1 MIDWQQ
7 HIRLPAM
14 RTETHFGDRVLRC
27 FVDRPLSLYAMLE
40 HAVARYPDREAL
52 ACGDQRWTY
61 LQLNAEVDR
70 IAAGFA
76 EQGLRAG
83 ERVVMLIGNRLE
95 FVSVLFALQKI
106 GAIAVPVGTR
116 EQGPGLLYILQQC
129 GAAAIVLDEDL
140 LPRLPDKDAVPS
152 LRLRIC
158 ISSADVPGAN
168 DAAANI
174 AHTERGTLHDPAI
187 NRPTINE
194 LQLVALDT
202 LSGAP
207 VAPASVNEE
216 DCACILYTSGTT
228 GHPKGAMLTHFN
240 IAHSVIHFA
249 VTLKLSHEDRAALA
263 VPASHVTGL
272 VALIA
277 LMAHVGGALVIVP
290 EFKAEAFVDLL
301 SDEKISYGVMV
312 PAMYQLCLLQPNFFT
327 ADLSAWRVGGYGG
340 SPMPVPTVQALGK
353 ALPGL
358 TLVNCYGSTETSSP
372 STIMPL
378 GLSAVYHD
386 SVGIAAPC
394 ADIRVMNAN
403 GEPVAVGESGELW
416 IGGPMVVPG
425 YWDNP
430 DATAKGFAE
439 GCWRSGD
446 VGAIDALGLVRVF
459 DRIKDMINRGGFKIY
474 SVEVENTLMAFA
486 GVVEAAVVGHPC
498 PVLGER
504 VHAYLYM
511 PNQQHD
517 ADAVRAYC
525 AVRLADYK
533 VPEEIFFS
541 DTPLPRNAN
550 GKLLKRSLRA

>member
-27 FVDRPLSLYAMLE
+27 FVDRPPSLYAMLE
-40 HAVARYPDREAL
+40 HAVARYPEREAL
-52 ACGDQRWTY
+52 ACGDQRWSY
-61 LQLNAEVDR
+61 YQLNAEVDR
-70 IAAGFA
+70 IAAGFTGH
-76 EQGLRAG
+76 GLRAG
-83 ERVVMLIGNRLE
+83 ERVVMFIGNRLE

-116 EQGPGLLYILQQC
+116 EQGPGLAYILQQC
-129 GAAAIVLDEDL
+129 GAAAIVLDQAL

-152 LRLRIC
+152 LRLRIY
-158 ISSADVPGAN
+158 ISDADVADVASADEAN
-168 DAAANI
+168 ENT
-174 AHTERGTLHDPAI
+174 AHAERAHRYNPAF
-187 NRPTINE
+187 NRPEIDE
-194 LQLVALDT
+194 LQFIALDT
-202 LSGAP
+202 LSGTP
-207 VAPASVNEE
+207 VAPARVNEE

-228 GHPKGAMLTHFN
+228 GNPKGAMLTHFN

-277 LMAHVGGALVIVP
+277 LMVHVGGALVIVP
-290 EFKAEAFVDLL
+290 EFKAAAFVDLL
-301 SDEKISYGVMV
+301 AHEKISYGVMV
-312 PAMYQLCLLQPNFFT
+312 PAMYQLCLLQPNFLM

-340 SPMPVPTVQALGK
+340 SPMPVPTVQALAK

-378 GLSAVYHD
+378 GLSAIHHD

-394 ADIRVMNAN
+394 AEVRVMNEN

-425 YWDNP
+425 YWITRKRLP
-430 DATAKGFAE
+430 KGLPKA
-439 GCWRSGD
+439 
-446 VGAIDALGLVRVF
+446 
-459 DRIKDMINRGGFKIY
+459 
-474 SVEVENTLMAFA
+474 A
-486 GVVEAAVVGHPC
+486 GVQAMSAQLMRRGWY
-498 PVLGER
+498 
-504 VHAYLYM
+504 A
-511 PNQQHD
+511 
-517 ADAVRAYC
+517 
-525 AVRLADYK
+525 
-533 VPEEIFFS
+533 
-541 DTPLPRNAN
+541 
-550 GKLLKRSLRA
+550 SLIVSRT

>member
-129 GAAAIVLDEDL
+129 GAVAIVLDEDL

-174 AHTERGTLHDPAI
+174 AHTERGTRYDPAI
-187 NRPTINE
+187 NRPRINE

-301 SDEKISYGVMV
+301 ADEKISYGVMV